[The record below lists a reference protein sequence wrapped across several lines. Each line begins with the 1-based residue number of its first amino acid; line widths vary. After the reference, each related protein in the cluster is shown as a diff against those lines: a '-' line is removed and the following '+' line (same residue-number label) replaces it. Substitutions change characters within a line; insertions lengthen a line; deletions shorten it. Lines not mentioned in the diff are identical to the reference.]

1 MDTPDFSNILGQ
13 ETIKKIYEDG
23 LSNPTKEVGKTATDL
38 VKVARLFTAPIQ
50 LLAAYQDRLEKYLNQ
65 VREAVPEERQIES
78 PASIAGPVLEKL
90 KYIEDENYLKD
101 LYLNLLKK
109 AIDREKINEAHPAF
123 VSIIEQLSP
132 DEALIIKIVA
142 EQRIYYKAKFFT
154 IIEVGD
160 TSKEDIIENL
170 FPLEQLAFPQHFNMY
185 ILHLIYLNLI
195 DTPMFQQT
203 QPDESHEQKPVVVSR
218 YIRLTEFGGLFH
230 KACVV

>member
-38 VKVARLFTAPIQ
+38 VKAARLFTAPIQ

-132 DEALIIKIVA
+132 DEALIIKVVA

-160 TSKEDIIENL
+160 TSKEDIVENL
-170 FPLEQLAFPQHFNMY
+170 FPLEQLTFPQHFNMY

-195 DTPMFQQT
+195 DTPIFQQT
-203 QPDESHEQKPVVVSR
+203 EPDESHEQKPVINSR
-218 YIRLTEFGGLFH
+218 YIRLTEFGVLFH
-230 KACVV
+230 KACIV